1 MRKIL
6 NVEYGFVH
14 AYYWMYY
21 GIVGSFAS
29 AFLSDKGYS
38 SGDIGTILGIG
49 CILAIVLQPF
59 MADMGDRSK
68 RISVFGIAQIIA
80 FAMLIGT
87 LGIFVFDRKSI
98 ALSVIFVGLIA
109 WVTALQP
116 LFNYMAFKISTSGY
130 HVNFGLARSGGSLG
144 YSLICMILG
153 HLVEAFGVRTIP
165 MTGIAVLLLLLLVI
179 WLLRRNFIKACR
191 ITGKGSLLNNVDFG
205 RYDGEQEASDDFKGG
220 SSEDSKFKELQA
232 AEYGP
237 GEVQIS
243 VDVHGEE
250 ITLSKFIKKN
260 KLFFILNIAVVF
272 IFFNNGVL
280 NSFLYQIVG
289 NVGGSSGDMGAIFSL
304 MAFCE
309 IPTLVLFD
317 KIIKR
322 VSCRTLMKV
331 ASVAFALKILTFYL
345 AGSTTLMFAAQVF
358 QPFAFATFLPAMIH
372 FTDQVMKPGEAVK
385 GQALFT
391 MMIALSTVAA
401 SVLGGYIIDFM
412 GEKVLLL
419 VSVAMSVVGAC
430 ILFCYV
436 GKVPDREDVR

>member
-1 MRKIL
+1 MRKKL
-6 NVEYGFVH
+6 NIEYGFVH

-29 AFLSDKGYS
+29 VFLSAKGYS
-38 SGDIGTILGIG
+38 SGDIGSILGIG
-49 CILAIVLQPF
+49 CVLAIILQPF

-68 RISVFGIAQIIA
+68 RISVFGIAQIVVI
-80 FAMLIGT
+80 AMLIGT
-87 LGIFVFDRKSI
+87 LAIFIFDRRSV
-98 ALSVIFVGLIA
+98 ALSVIFLGLIA

-153 HLVEAFGVRTIP
+153 YLVEAFGVRTIP
-165 MTGIAVLLLLLLVI
+165 MTGVVVLVLLLTVI
-179 WLLRRNFIKACR
+179 WLLRRDFIKACG
-191 ITGKGSLLNNVDFG
+191 ITGKGSLLNVPGYAQERKEPRKVD
-205 RYDGEQEASDDFKGG
+205 GG
-220 SSEDSKFKELQA
+220 SNNVNLCSHETISEDI
-232 AEYGP
+232 GP
-237 GEVQIS
+237 GEVQIP
-243 VDVHGEE
+243 VDVHVEE

-280 NSFLYQIVG
+280 NSFLFQIVR

-309 IPTLVLFD
+309 IPTLVFFD
-317 KIIKR
+317 KIMQK

-331 ASVAFALKILTFYL
+331 ASIAFTLKIFTFYI
-345 AGSTTLMFAAQVF
+345 AGSTTLMFVAQVF

-391 MMIALSTVAA
+391 IMMALSTVVS

-412 GEKVLLL
+412 GESALLL
-419 VSVAMSVVGAC
+419 VSVAMSIVGAV
-430 ILFCYV
+430 ILFCYI
-436 GKVPDREDVR
+436 GKFPDREGVR

>member
-6 NVEYGFVH
+6 NIEYGFIH

-29 AFLSDKGYS
+29 VFLSDKGYS
-38 SGDIGTILGIG
+38 SGDIGSILGIG
-49 CILAIVLQPF
+49 CVLAIILQPF
-59 MADMGDRSK
+59 IADMGDRSK
-68 RISVFGIAQIIA
+68 RISVFGIAQVIG
-80 FAMLIGT
+80 FVMLIGT
-87 LGIFVFDRKSI
+87 LGIFIFDRRSL

-153 HLVEAFGVRTIP
+153 YLVEAFGVRTIP
-165 MTGIAVLLLLLLVI
+165 IAGMAVLLLLLIVI
-179 WLLRRNFIKACR
+179 WHLRRNYIKACK
-191 ITGKGSLLNNVDFG
+191 ITGKGSLLNVKADNRFENSDAKESVGEDF
-205 RYDGEQEASDDFKGG
+205 
-220 SSEDSKFKELQA
+220 
-232 AEYGP
+232 GP
-237 GEVQIS
+237 GEVQIP
-243 VDVHGEE
+243 VDVHTDE
-250 ITLSKFIKKN
+250 ITLSKFIGKN

-289 NVGGSSGDMGAIFSL
+289 NAGGTSGDMGAIFSI

-309 IPTLVLFD
+309 IPTLVFFD
-317 KIIKR
+317 KILEK
-322 VSCRTLMKV
+322 VSCSTLMKI
-331 ASVAFALKILTFYL
+331 ACVAFTLKILTFYI
-345 AGSTTLMFAAQVF
+345 AGSTTLMFVAQVF

-372 FTDQVMKPGEAVK
+372 FTDQVMEPGESVK

-391 MMIALSTVAA
+391 IMMALSTVVA

-412 GEKVLLL
+412 GVKALLL
-419 VSVAMSVVGAC
+419 VSVAMSVVGAV
-430 ILFCYV
+430 ILFCYI
-436 GKVPDREDVR
+436 GKVHYRKEC